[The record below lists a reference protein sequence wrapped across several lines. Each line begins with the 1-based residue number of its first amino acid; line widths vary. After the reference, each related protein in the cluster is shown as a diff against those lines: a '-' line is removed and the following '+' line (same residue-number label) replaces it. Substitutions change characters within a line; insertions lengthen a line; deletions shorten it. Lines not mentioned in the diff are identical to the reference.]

1 MTTPATTPADTP
13 AWPEDWAALYDAIDI
28 DRQLHLAFYTGL
40 VSEKTTSLLDL
51 GCGTGS
57 ITLAMADR
65 TAPGARVV
73 GVDLSPKMIDIARA
87 RAPQHE
93 WAVGDICAPP
103 TVGRFDLV
111 TVCFNT
117 LQLLL
122 DETELTRCFRAVAS
136 RLAPNGRFAF
146 DIAQPNPAWLAAIT
160 VEPAVVRHYTDPIG
174 RKFNVVE
181 RDGVYD
187 PVTKVLS
194 GAWDLHDAE
203 TGEKMP
209 IAPIHQH
216 LHQYFPDDIERLVA
230 GAGLRL
236 EARFGDLDRRAFAP
250 GTRRQVCICTLA

>member
-1 MTTPATTPADTP
+1 MPETGDTP

-28 DRQLHLAFYTGL
+28 DRQPHLDFYTGL
-40 VSEKTTSLLDL
+40 VSGQTRSLLDL

-65 TAPGARVV
+65 MAPGARIA
-73 GVDLSPKMIDIARA
+73 GVDLSPKMIAIARA
-87 RAPQHE
+87 RAPGLE

-103 TVGRFDLV
+103 IDGKFDLV

-122 DETELTRCFRAVAS
+122 DEADLVRCFDAVAW
-136 RLAPNGRFAF
+136 RLAPQGRFAF
-146 DIAQPNPAWLAAIT
+146 DIAQPNMAWLAAIT
-160 VEPAVVRHYTDPIG
+160 SEPAVVRHYTNPQG
-174 RKFNVVE
+174 RKFDVVE

-187 PVTKVLS
+187 PVTQVLS
-194 GAWDLHDAE
+194 GAWDLVDAK

-209 IAPIHQH
+209 IAPIYQH
-216 LHQYFPDDIERLVA
+216 LHQYFPSDIERLVA

-236 EARFGDLDRRAFAP
+236 EARFGDLDRRTFAP
-250 GTRRQVCICTLA
+250 GTRRQVCICRLA